1 MQKNIITNKITP
13 CCGLPF
19 SVVYWWVSNLTLN
32 SEADRQYLLT
42 QISQNGV
49 LSIDGWKVLVNSGT
63 LETDA
68 SLTKAEF
75 LAWFNCGKQPTC
87 EQLKL
92 IIEGYKLGVW
102 VGDLNEISFVNVLGV
117 LKITD
122 TTPTAQGLYILYD
135 IGTYTNLGGLVAT
148 TEKLNYAYFNGTTW
162 SLIAVEIPNS
172 VVLDEQ
178 IKEMLLS
185 ESYMPQSATYTDGI
199 INSPFNIIWANGAT
213 GAITVTRNTDGLV
226 TNISA
231 THIKD
236 SITKTITAVITRNTD
251 GNATNIT
258 ISII

>member
-1 MQKNIITNKITP
+1 M
-13 CCGLPF
+13 GL
-19 SVVYWWVSNLTLN
+19 STTYT
-32 SEADRQYLLT
+32 
-42 QISQNGV
+42 
-49 LSIDGWKVLVNSGT
+49 KV
-63 LETDA
+63 ETD
-68 SLTKAEF
+68 
-75 LAWFNCGKQPTC
+75 
-87 EQLKL
+87 
-92 IIEGYKLGVW
+92 YKLQELQKLS
-102 VGDLNEISFVNVLGV
+102 LNGLKGS

-122 TTPTAQGLYILYD
+122 TAPTAQGLYMLSD
-135 IGTYTNLGGLVAT
+135 VGTYTNLGGLVAT
-148 TEKLNYAYFNGTTW
+148 AYKLNYTYFNGTTW
-162 SLIAVEIPNS
+162 KLIAVEIPNS

-213 GAITVTRNTDGLV
+213 GAITATRNTDGLV

-258 ISII
+258 ILII